1 LAKGIWHSSS
11 SIFEDSNVGIQD
23 YIIHEEP
30 GLAAMKLQPNVLDLQ
45 WEFTW
50 LTGRSLRQGL
60 LILFAVVIFVLLIAC
75 VNVANLLLGRAVK
88 RQKELSLRAAIG
100 VSRSQLIRQLL
111 TESFVLSL
119 GEHVWEY
126 SLRFSAYGMWAR
138 KKRPRFRLAILFPS
152 IGRY

>member
-1 LAKGIWHSSS
+1 
-11 SIFEDSNVGIQD
+11 
-23 YIIHEEP
+23 
-30 GLAAMKLQPNVLDLQ
+30 MKLQPNVLDLQ

-100 VSRSQLIRQLL
+100 ASRSQLIRQLL
-111 TESFVLSL
+111 TESSVLSL

-138 KKRPRFRLAILFPS
+138 KKRPASAWQSSFRQLAGTDFHGCAGDCDQHRVRSCPRMES
-152 IGRY
+152 VADRSE